1 MIRISDMKRVQ
12 KIDLIDLTEGR
23 DEVDMG
29 IGFREIS
36 DNAYLIFNNEG
47 QLAVMRFANG
57 KYHKDMAASGLQT
70 ELTSWDALDREDTL
84 IEYDGKKLVITGY
97 VSLPDVPYD
106 SVWDLPDE
114 GMSCVAELAVLE
126 AGELA
131 YCGRLTTNLMDYSDK
146 ESVEAFI
153 TQKEDVRTGRLRG
166 FWKEN
171 LSSVTKRCDDM
182 LEIII

>member
-1 MIRISDMKRVQ
+1 MI
-12 KIDLIDLTEGR
+12 
-23 DEVDMG
+23 
-29 IGFREIS
+29 
-36 DNAYLIFNNEG
+36 A
-47 QLAVMRFANG
+47 
-57 KYHKDMAASGLQT
+57 
-70 ELTSWDALDREDTL
+70 
-84 IEYDGKKLVITGY
+84 GY
-97 VSLPDVPYD
+97 VSLPGVPYD

-153 TQKEDVRTGRLRG
+153 TQKEDARTGRLRG

>member
-1 MIRISDMKRVQ
+1 MI
-12 KIDLIDLTEGR
+12 
-23 DEVDMG
+23 
-29 IGFREIS
+29 
-36 DNAYLIFNNEG
+36 A
-47 QLAVMRFANG
+47 
-57 KYHKDMAASGLQT
+57 
-70 ELTSWDALDREDTL
+70 
-84 IEYDGKKLVITGY
+84 GY
-97 VSLPDVPYD
+97 VSLPGVPYD

-114 GMSCVAELAVLE
+114 GMSCVAGLAVLE

-153 TQKEDVRTGRLRG
+153 TQKEDARTGRLRG

-171 LSSVTKRCDDM
+171 LSSVTKRCGDM

>member
-1 MIRISDMKRVQ
+1 MVCTLERV
-12 KIDLIDLTEGR
+12 I
-23 DEVDMG
+23 
-29 IGFREIS
+29 
-36 DNAYLIFNNEG
+36 A
-47 QLAVMRFANG
+47 
-57 KYHKDMAASGLQT
+57 
-70 ELTSWDALDREDTL
+70 
-84 IEYDGKKLVITGY
+84 GY
-97 VSLPDVPYD
+97 VSLPGVPYD

-126 AGELA
+126 GGELA

-153 TQKEDVRTGRLRG
+153 TQKEDARTGRLRG